1 MPAEARPVD
10 FARDLTAVDGL
21 RFTAEATRERRENM
35 VLVRSSYRQP
45 FGTYAGELPGGLG
58 TLAEGFGVMERHE
71 AWW

>member
-1 MPAEARPVD
+1 
-10 FARDLTAVDGL
+10 
-21 RFTAEATRERRENM
+21 M